1 MADIDWPS
9 ALRGAIQSTKV
20 IESGAGFIESDP
32 AAGASYTQHW
42 TDDHPTV
49 MGFNLAFTKAQAQYF
64 EAWSR
69 NNRIFSDGVFFNFP
83 VWNEYGYSEQ
93 EVRFLSSGKPS
104 YSENGV
110 ARSYSGCRIL
120 IPNYVQPDAEMVNSY
135 YDIYGLNA
143 MAEWAIIDN
152 AVNVEYPAV

>member
-20 IESGAGFIESDP
+20 IESSAGFIESDP

-42 TDDHPTV
+42 TDDQPTV
-49 MGFNLAFTKAQAQYF
+49 MGFNLVFSKGQAQYF
-64 EAWSR
+64 EAWLR
-69 NNRIFSDGVFFNFP
+69 KNRIFSDGVFFNFP
-83 VWNEYGYSEQ
+83 VWNEYGTSYQ

-104 YSENGV
+104 YSENGLV
-110 ARSYSGCRIL
+110 RSYSGCRIL
-120 IPNYVQPDAEMVNSY
+120 IPDYTLPDVDLILDYIDVFGVNEV
-135 YDIYGLNA
+135 NQ
-143 MAEWAIIDN
+143 WAIIDN